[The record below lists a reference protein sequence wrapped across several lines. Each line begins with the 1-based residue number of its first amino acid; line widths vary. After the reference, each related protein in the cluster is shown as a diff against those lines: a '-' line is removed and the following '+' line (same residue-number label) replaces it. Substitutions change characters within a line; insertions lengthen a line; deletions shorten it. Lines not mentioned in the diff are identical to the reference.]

1 MSLPN
6 SLTASRRLTSG
17 VPILKCVRAAIGR
30 VTWRV
35 VGATLAIAI
44 ALDAWS
50 VMDLTISGPS
60 RPMPPAESYLSA
72 AIINLLVAFSMMF
85 TTFVADG
92 VVANGAKRLP
102 TYVWAVVIGSAIGAL
117 LQGLVHQWLDLH
129 GRFFIPDPVSNEA
142 VVMPLYVF
150 FEYLIWGS
158 IIVFIYVNRRNALRA
173 RARMNNA
180 QVQRAETQRRAIE
193 SRLQVL
199 QARVEPKFLFSTL
212 AQVRDLYESDP
223 AKGSRMLGNLIVYLR
238 AALPHLRESTSTL
251 GREVDLVGAYIDI
264 MRARVGE
271 SLAFR
276 VEVPDV
282 ARAAR
287 MPPMVLLPVVNHV
300 LTHRLARRTTCG
312 AIGIAA
318 RNVDGKLRL
327 EIADIGEGFASADD
341 GSDLQ
346 DVRERL
352 HTLYGGAE
360 TVAFERSGSG
370 GSQLVIEFPV

>member
-1 MSLPN
+1 MSLPT

-17 VPILKCVRAAIGR
+17 APILKCVRDAIGR

-35 VGATLAIAI
+35 VGATLVIAV
-44 ALDAWS
+44 ALDAWA
-50 VMDLTISGPS
+50 VIDLNFAGPS
-60 RPMPPAESYLSA
+60 QPAARAESYLSA
-72 AIINLLVAFSMMF
+72 AVINLLVAYSMMF
-85 TTFVADG
+85 TTFVADE

-102 TYVWAVVIGSAIGAL
+102 TYVWAVVIGSAIGAF

-129 GRFFIPDPVSNEA
+129 GRFFGVGPISHEA

-173 RARMNNA
+173 RARMNDA
-180 QVQRAETQRRAIE
+180 HVQRAETQRRAIE

-199 QARVEPKFLFSTL
+199 QARVEPKFLFNTL

-251 GREVDLVGAYIDI
+251 GQEVDLVGAYIDI

-276 VEVPDV
+276 VVVPDV

-287 MPPMVLLPVVNHV
+287 MPPMVLLPVVDHV
-300 LTHRLARRTTCG
+300 LTHRLARRATCG

-318 RNVDGKLRL
+318 RNVDGNLRL
-327 EIADIGEGFASADD
+327 EIADSGEGFGGFPLLPCRLAGGESAY
-341 GSDLQ
+341 SKQ
-346 DVRERL
+346 
-352 HTLYGGAE
+352 
-360 TVAFERSGSG
+360 
-370 GSQLVIEFPV
+370 

>member
-1 MSLPN
+1 MSLPT

-17 VPILKCVRAAIGR
+17 APIFKSVRDAIGR

-35 VGATLAIAI
+35 VGATLAIAV

-50 VMDLTISGPS
+50 LMDLNFAGPS
-60 RPMPPAESYLSA
+60 RPMLTAEDYLSA

-85 TTFVADG
+85 TTFVADE
-92 VVANGAKRLP
+92 VAANGAKRLP

-129 GRFFIPDPVSNEA
+129 GRFFGSNPVSNEA

-180 QVQRAETQRRAIE
+180 HVQRAETQRRAIE

-199 QARVEPKFLFSTL
+199 QARVEPKFLFNTL

-223 AKGSRMLGNLIVYLR
+223 AKASRMLGNLIVYLR

-251 GREVDLVGAYIDI
+251 GQEVDLVGAYIAIVRASFGDALAFHI
-264 MRARVGE
+264 EVGDRARAV
-271 SLAFR
+271 R
-276 VEVPDV
+276 I
-282 ARAAR
+282 
-287 MPPMVLLPVVNHV
+287 PPMVLLPVVNHV
-300 LTHRLARRTTCG
+300 LTHRLARRATCG

-318 RNVDGKLRL
+318 RNADGKLRL
-327 EIADIGEGFASADD
+327 EIADTGEGFASAADS
-341 GSDLQ
+341 SDLHE
-346 DVRERL
+346 VRERL

-360 TVAFERSGSG
+360 TLAFERSGSG
-370 GSQLVIEFPV
+370 GSQVVIEIPA